1 MYGLGNKIQNEYK
14 PENNYTEMLIK
25 IPIIVCVY
33 KLLRKDDF
41 RISPAN
47 RMHFT
52 FHRASL
58 MPPT

>member
-33 KLLRKDDF
+33 KLLRKD
-41 RISPAN
+41 
-47 RMHFT
+47 H
-52 FHRASL
+52 
-58 MPPT
+58 